1 FELGGTSLLAIKAVS
16 NMKKV
21 FKKDFPISNFYRH
34 LTIEAQA
41 TYIDELV
48 TAEPIFRKKESSNEP
63 IAIIGMH
70 GRFPGANSI
79 HELWQL
85 L

>member
-1 FELGGTSLLAIKAVS
+1 MIK
-16 NMKKV
+16 KL
-21 FKKDFPISNFYRH
+21 FKKDFPISSFYRH
-34 LTIEAQA
+34 LSIEAQA
-41 TYIDELV
+41 SVIDEVV

-79 HELWQL
+79 NELWQL
-85 L
+85 LKEGKETISFFSSD